1 MIFLVILAAFPLL
14 DIAWWWWGDRRLRSL
29 GLGAPA
35 RVALAV
41 FTLAQLALFAWM
53 IVSRIGVGS
62 LDSPLLIA
70 WATLWHLLALPI
82 GVGIMT
88 AWTMGKAGSK
98 AVRSR
103 SVPVSPP
110 PPPAPGWTRRQLL
123 ATAAVA
129 LPPLAATAA
138 TVRGMSQLDDLRLR
152 RVDVPLPGLPPA
164 LEGLTIAHITDVHVG
179 RFTRGAILGEI
190 VDRTNALGADIVLC
204 TGDLI
209 DHALA
214 DLPAALELTRSLRA
228 PLGVWLCEGNHDLFQ
243 GRDGFE
249 RGVRGAGVNLLV
261 NEAATLRVRGEP
273 LQLLGLR
280 WGGSAGGR
288 GADLDENM
296 REVLA
301 LRDPDAFGILLAH
314 HPHAFDAAAAA
325 GIPLTLSGHTHGGQL
340 NLTDRVGF
348 GPALYRYWSGL
359 YRSGASAAF
368 VSNGAGNWLPL
379 RTAAPAEIVHLTLRR
394 A

>member
-1 MIFLVILAAFPLL
+1 MIFLVILASFPLL

-29 GLGAPA
+29 GRRVPA
-35 RVALAV
+35 RLALAV
-41 FTLAQLALFAWM
+41 FTLAQLAIFAWM
-53 IVSRIGVGS
+53 IVSRIQS
-62 LDSPLLIA
+62 HSIDSPPLIA
-70 WATLWHLLALPI
+70 WAMLWHLLALPI
-82 GVGIMT
+82 AVAIMT
-88 AWTMGKAGSK
+88 AWTIGSAGSK
-98 AVRSR
+98 AVRPR
-103 SVPVSPP
+103 SVPVSS
-110 PPPAPGWTRRQLL
+110 PAPPDTGWTRRQIL

-129 LPPLAATAA
+129 LPPLAATVA

-152 RVDVPLPGLPPA
+152 RVDVRFPGLPPA

-209 DHALA
+209 DYALA
-214 DLPAALELTRSLRA
+214 DLPAGLELTRSLRA

-249 RGVRGAGVNLLV
+249 RAVRGAGVNLLV